1 MPQDHRE
8 ARSWLPLSPLVLHV
22 LLALSDGD
30 KHGYAII
37 KEVRHRT
44 GGEIDIGASSLY
56 TVVRRL
62 LEGGL
67 VTETDERPDP
77 ALDDERRRYYR
88 LTRLGRDVTVEEIKR
103 LQSVIA
109 QARDKRLITKRG
121 IA

>member
-1 MPQDHRE
+1 MSQNDRE

-44 GGEIDIGASSLY
+44 RGDIEIGASSLY
-56 TVVRRL
+56 TVLRRL

-67 VTETDERPDP
+67 VAETDERPHP
-77 ALDDERRRYYR
+77 ALDDERRRYYT

-109 QARDKRLITKRG
+109 QARDKRLITKKG